1 MQSQTTGLINRESTE
16 RDVNN
21 WMEDLLIRIQLRTM
35 HEHDVIH
42 HDGTAHEEKTSI
54 VDLREMILDTLE

>member
-1 MQSQTTGLINRESTE
+1 MQSQTTSLINRESTQ
-16 RDVNN
+16 RDVDS

-35 HEHDVIH
+35 HDHDVIH
-42 HDGTAHEEKTSI
+42 HDGTTHEEKTPI